1 MTTHF
6 YDWTAAN
13 EEVKQVATAKVVR
26 KGSVRERM
34 GFVMGRLEAAAAPKS
49 IPRQDYQLEKA

>member
-34 GFVMGRLEAAAAPKS
+34 GFVTGRLEAAAAPTS
-49 IPRQDYQLEKA
+49 IPRQDH